1 MDAEKDVKFYS
12 IKGEVRILGL
22 DDGHFDF
29 RKDKKALVVGV
40 VFRGGSY
47 LDGVLR
53 TEVSVDGTDSTKKII
68 RLVNDS
74 KFKDIRVIMLDGLG
88 FAGFNLIDI
97 DRLFRKTGLP
107 VIVVVRRMPD
117 FEAIENAIKNLA
129 HRKYYRRCIRTA
141 GRPEK
146 IEIRSGKHIYIQHRG
161 ISFENAKRIV
171 ALSSTRSLI
180 PEPIRV
186 AHLIASGIVLGESRR
201 GA

>member
-1 MDAEKDVKFYS
+1 MGSSKDVRFYS
-12 IKGEVRILGL
+12 IKEEVRILGL

-40 VFRGGSY
+40 VFRGGRF
-47 LDGVLR
+47 LDGILR
-53 TEVSVDGTDSTKKII
+53 TEVSVDGTDSTRKII
-68 RLVNDS
+68 RLVNGS

-88 FAGFNLIDI
+88 FAGFNLVDI
-97 DRLFRKTGLP
+97 DKLFEKTGLP

-117 FEAIENAIKNLA
+117 FAAIEDAIKKLA
-129 HRKYYRRCIRTA
+129 HRRFCRRCVAIA

-146 IEIRSGKHIYIQHRG
+146 VEVAQGRHIYIQYRG
-161 ISFENAKRIV
+161 ISLEDAKKIV
-171 ALSSTRSLI
+171 SLSCTRSLI